1 MWKKPESDEALS
13 KFSDKYSSE
22 SKETHVQSVPVKKGS
37 SGAAIGPSI
46 SISGD
51 VSGEEDL
58 LILGKVEGKIELK
71 KNNVTVGASGDVK
84 ADIYAHTVT
93 VEGKVDGSIYGGE
106 KVAISQKGFVRGNIV
121 APRVHVEDGAT
132 FQGSID
138 MEGAAKNKSQT
149 NVRPIDNKYSENNK
163 TDSSTGKPGQ
173 KETKMSHGAA

>member
-1 MWKKPESDEALS
+1 MWKKPESDEAS
-13 KFSDKYSSE
+13 NKFSDKYSSE
-22 SKETHVQSVPVKKGS
+22 SKETHVQPAPVRKSS

-71 KNNVTVGASGDVK
+71 KHNVTVGTSGDVK

-93 VEGKVDGSIYGGE
+93 VEGKVEGSIYGGE

-121 APRVHVEDGAT
+121 SPRVHLEDGAT
-132 FQGSID
+132 FQGNID

-149 NVRPIDNKYSENNK
+149 NVRPIDNKYSENKDSQTNK
-163 TDSSTGKPGQ
+163 AGP
-173 KETKMSHGAA
+173 KMSHGAV